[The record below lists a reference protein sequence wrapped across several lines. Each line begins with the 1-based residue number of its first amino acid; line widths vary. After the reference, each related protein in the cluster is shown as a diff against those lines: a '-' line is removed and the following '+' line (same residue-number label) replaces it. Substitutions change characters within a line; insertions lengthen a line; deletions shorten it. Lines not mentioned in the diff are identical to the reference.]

1 MPLINHFISVAGSF
15 FLCVVLY
22 VCASVVGK
30 LENSKI
36 LTSLFER
43 LVKWGM
49 CVCVCDVF
57 ITLF

>member
-1 MPLINHFISVAGSF
+1 MPLINHFTSVARSF

-36 LTSLFER
+36 LTSLFKR
-43 LVKWGM
+43 LVKWDM
-49 CVCVCDVF
+49 CGCVYV
-57 ITLF
+57 